1 MVLMRTGEIVKVGVV
16 NSTAD
21 DILEES
27 VGIREIRKELGSLF
41 CASELEAMVHRR
53 NHTRRHR
60 GAGYLTSSQFFNPEE
75 LQRHTD
81 APAVSTAPTDLMIRP
96 VLNSTFKVGGKRRR
110 LRGGFSPSIM
120 GPFLQNAQQAIVPL
134 ALYSAYHLM
143 PKKGRNVFSLR
154 SRRSSRPRR
163 NSATRRH

>member
-1 MVLMRTGEIVKVGVV
+1 MVKVGVV
-16 NSTAD
+16 NSTAE
-21 DILEES
+21 DILEEY
-27 VGIREIRKELGSLF
+27 VGIREIQKELGSLF
-41 CASELEAMVHRR
+41 CASKLEAMVHRR
-53 NHTRRHR
+53 NHTRRTLRNRHR

-154 SRRSSRPRR
+154 SMRRSSR
-163 NSATRRH
+163 NTRRR